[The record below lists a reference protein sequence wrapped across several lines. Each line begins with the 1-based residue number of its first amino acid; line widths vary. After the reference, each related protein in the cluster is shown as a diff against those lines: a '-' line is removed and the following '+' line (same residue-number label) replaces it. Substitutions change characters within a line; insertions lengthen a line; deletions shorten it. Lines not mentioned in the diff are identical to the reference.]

1 MPKAYIISRINVH
14 DAEAYGRYA
23 ALATVAMDKYGARV
37 LARGG
42 RCEALEGEARPRNVV
57 LEFDDY
63 ETAKAY
69 FDSPEYQEAR
79 AHRIGAADFDLT
91 LVEGV

>member
-1 MPKAYIISRINVH
+1 MPKAYIISRVNVH
-14 DAEAYGRYA
+14 DAEAYGRYT
-23 ALATVAMDKYGARV
+23 ALASVAMQKYGARV

-63 ETAKAY
+63 ATAKAY
-69 FDSPEYQEAR
+69 FASPEYQAAR
-79 AHRIGAADFDLT
+79 AQRIGAADFEMT
-91 LVEGV
+91 LVEGA

>member
-1 MPKAYIISRINVH
+1 MPKASIIVRVSVH
-14 DAEAYGRYA
+14 DADRYGRYA
-23 ALATVAMDKYGARV
+23 ALAPVALKKYGARV

-42 RCEALEGEARPRNVV
+42 RYEALEGDARARNVI

-63 ETAKAY
+63 ETARAY
-69 FDSPEYQEAR
+69 YHSPEYQEAR
-79 AHRIGAADFDLT
+79 SHRIGAADFDLT

>member
-1 MPKAYIISRINVH
+1 MPKAYVIARVTVH

-23 ALATVAMDKYGARV
+23 ALAPEAMKKYGARV

-42 RCEALEGEARPRNVV
+42 RWEALEGEARERNVV

-69 FDSPEYQEAR
+69 FASAEYQLAR
-79 AHRIGAADFDLT
+79 SYRLGAADFDLT

>member
-1 MPKAYIISRINVH
+1 MAKAYIIASVDVH
-14 DAEAYGRYA
+14 DPEAYARYA
-23 ALATVAMDKYGARV
+23 ALAPEAMKKFKARV

-42 RCEALEGEARPRNVV
+42 KAEALEGAARSRNVI

-69 FDSPEYQEAR
+69 YHSVEYQTAR
-79 AHRIGAADFDLT
+79 AHRIGAADFHMT
-91 LVEGV
+91 LVEGA

>member
-1 MPKAYIISRINVH
+1 MPKAYIIARVNVH

-23 ALATVAMDKYGARV
+23 ALAPDAMKKYGARV

-42 RCEALEGEARPRNVV
+42 RCEALEGEARSRNVI

-69 FDSPEYQEAR
+69 YHSPEYQEAR
-79 AHRIGAADFDLT
+79 QHRIGAADFDLT
-91 LVEGV
+91 LVEGG

>member
-1 MPKAYIISRINVH
+1 MAKAYIIVSV
-14 DAEAYGRYA
+14 DVSDSEAYARYV
-23 ALATVAMDKYGARV
+23 ALAPEAATKYGARV

-42 RCEALEGEARPRNVV
+42 RSEALEGSARARNVI

-63 ETAKAY
+63 ETARAY
-69 FDSPEYQEAR
+69 YHSIEYQNAR
-79 AHRIGAADFDLT
+79 THRIGAADFHMT

>member
-1 MPKAYIISRINVH
+1 MPKAYIIARVNIH

-23 ALATVAMDKYGARV
+23 ALALMAMKKYGAHI

-42 RCEALEGEARPRNVV
+42 RCEALEGELRARNVL

-63 ETAKAY
+63 DKAKTY
-69 FDSPEYQEAR
+69 YHSPEYQEAR
-79 AHRIGAADFDLT
+79 SHRLGAADFDAT
-91 LVEGV
+91 LFDGV

>member
-1 MPKAYIISRINVH
+1 MPKAYIIARVNVH
-14 DAEAYGRYA
+14 NPEAYGRYA
-23 ALATVAMDKYGARV
+23 ALAPTAMQLYGARV

-42 RCEALEGEARPRNVV
+42 KFEALEGEARSRNVI

-69 FDSPEYQEAR
+69 FHSAEYQAAR
-79 AHRIGAADFDLT
+79 AHRLDAADFDLT

>member
-1 MPKAYIISRINVH
+1 MPKAYIISRVTVH

-23 ALATVAMDKYGARV
+23 AFASVAMKKYGARV

-42 RCEALEGEARPRNVV
+42 RSEALEGEARPRNVL

-63 ETAKAY
+63 KRPRPISFAGI
-69 FDSPEYQEAR
+69 SGAR
-79 AHRIGAADFDLT
+79 THCMAWPISK
-91 LVEGV
+91 

>member
-1 MPKAYIISRINVH
+1 MPKAYVIARVNVH

-23 ALATVAMDKYGARV
+23 ALAGVAMKKYGART

-42 RCEALEGEARPRNVV
+42 RFEALEGEARARNVI

-69 FDSPEYQEAR
+69 YHSPEYQEAR
-79 AHRIGAADFDLT
+79 QHRLGAADFDMT
-91 LVEGV
+91 LVEGG